1 MIYSNRTSHCAE
13 KFISSSLHA
22 SSHPP
27 LYLLDVC
34 ARHAGWI
41 CPVVKYFSEQMDPGG
56 GRRRVRERGGIH
68 AVPLPLGER
77 LCLGKDLSSLPPGSG
92 AQVPAWGQKSQR
104 HLTNCVSSISSEKDH
119 SKFSWEVVRRALWHK
134 EMRAFLMTEKR
145 APGSTT
151 CSRIRSLPV
160 GWLYATTTHRKMQPN
175 KHLCM
180 CVYVRLCIKAMMNSR
195 LSRWWTILA
204 GSTDWNTSSV
214 GPGPLIWWRQRQREK
229 ERLQAPNHGSNEG
242 SWSLSPHRC
251 PAMLGRVATLSS
263 PNLALV
269 GLTSE

>member
-134 EMRAFLMTEKR
+134 EMRAFLMTEKK

-180 CVYVRLCIKAMMNSR
+180 CVCMCVCVSKPWWIAGCLGDGQSWQAALIETLP
-195 LSRWWTILA
+195 LSGLA
-204 GSTDWNTSSV
+204 
-214 GPGPLIWWRQRQREK
+214 
-229 ERLQAPNHGSNEG
+229 H
-242 SWSLSPHRC
+242 
-251 PAMLGRVATLSS
+251 
-263 PNLALV
+263 
-269 GLTSE
+269 